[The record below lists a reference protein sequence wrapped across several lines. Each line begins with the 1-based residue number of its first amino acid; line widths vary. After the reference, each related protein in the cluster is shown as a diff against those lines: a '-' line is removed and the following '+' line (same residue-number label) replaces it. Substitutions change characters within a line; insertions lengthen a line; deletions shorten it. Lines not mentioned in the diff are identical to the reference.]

1 MLQDVKDKAKAF
13 IKRKIEQLTQEHAAA
28 LLSSQQQIDTLVS
41 ARSVAER
48 ERDEIAAQRDQ
59 LRQELQVLHSAA
71 APPQTAAS
79 SEFAA
84 QISDDLARSQSE
96 LESLRAQL
104 VISQRQLAESVDAAA
119 AADAFRQKQLET
131 EKARY
136 SEELQAE
143 RKRSEAAL
151 SEARAQLSAA
161 LVDPQTAASAAAADE
176 SAKVVA
182 ERNAQLE
189 RESRELLQVKQLLAA
204 IAHLGAVC
212 HSRCRFFKRRMQCWC
227 GLQMKLQRL
236 SRRQKPPPPSS
247 ASAPGPKNPLCRQR
261 SNSSR

>member
-1 MLQDVKDKAKAF
+1 MLVLQDVKDKAKAF

-28 LLSSQQQIDTLVS
+28 LLSSQQQIDALVS
-41 ARSVAER
+41 AKSVAER

-59 LRQELQVLHSAA
+59 LLQELQVLHSAA
-71 APPQTAAS
+71 TPPQTAAS

-143 RKRSEAAL
+143 RKRSETAL

-161 LVDPQTAASAAAADE
+161 LVDPQTAASAAAANE

-204 IAHLGAVC
+204 IAYLCVVCVILVAGSSREGCDAGAVC
-212 HSRCRFFKRRMQCWC
+212 R
-227 GLQMKLQRL
+227 
-236 SRRQKPPPPSS
+236 
-247 ASAPGPKNPLCRQR
+247 
-261 SNSSR
+261 